1 MTRRPAHQ
9 PRTPP
14 RTLPVA
20 HLRIKLL
27 WLNLFWFASFCPT
40 VPAQTVPDDDVI
52 SFRTDLITVPV
63 TVTDRRRRFVN
74 TLTADDFI
82 LTDDDQT
89 VSIASLTTGT
99 SQLALAFLLD
109 TSGSTREIIARQQSA
124 ALALARR
131 FNQASRVAV
140 LGFDTN
146 TRLIVPFTTELTQ
159 AQNAFTLSALSAQT
173 DARTAIFDAADATL
187 NLYSNLPNTSGERR
201 IVILIS
207 DGLDTAS
214 TTPAGVVINRANRLG
229 ISFYVIHI
237 PLYAPRDGRL
247 KPRPFARGFRDL
259 AERTGGKLFQLG
271 DAQTALDPRA
281 ANDMTPIFD
290 RIAADLMNQYIL
302 AFYPQSNKNT
312 NTSHRINVRL
322 TKPAADK
329 FRIRL
334 LRQSYTLPRP
344 TTSSIP

>member
-1 MTRRPAHQ
+1 MTRRRAHQ
-9 PRTPP
+9 PRTP
-14 RTLPVA
+14 TLPFA
-20 HLRIKLL
+20 NLFIKLL
-27 WLNLFWFASFCPT
+27 RLTLCCLAPFSLT
-40 VPAQTVPDDDVI
+40 ISAQTVDDDDVI

-63 TVTDRRRRFVN
+63 IVTDRNRRFIN
-74 TLTADDFI
+74 TLTPNDFI
-82 LTDDDQT
+82 LTDDDQK
-89 VSIASLTTGT
+89 VSLASLTIGT

-109 TSGSTREIIARQQSA
+109 TSGSTREIITRQQAA

-140 LGFDTN
+140 LGFDTT
-146 TRLIVPFTTELTQ
+146 TRLIIPFTTDLTH
-159 AQNAFTLSALSAQT
+159 AQNAFTLSALNART
-173 DARTAIFDAADATL
+173 DARTAIFDAAHATV
-187 NLYSNLPNTSGERR
+187 NLYSTLPNTQGERR
-201 IVILIS
+201 IIVLIS

-214 TTPAGVVINRANRLG
+214 TTPASVVINRANALG

-271 DAQTALDPRA
+271 DSRTALDPRA
-281 ANDMTPIFD
+281 ANDLTPIFD

-302 AFYPQSNKNT
+302 AFYPQSDKTPNT
-312 NTSHRINVRL
+312 PHRINVRL

-329 FRIRL
+329 LRLRL
-334 LRQSYTLPRP
+334 LRPSYTLPHT
-344 TTSSIP
+344 TTSSPSTP

>member
-1 MTRRPAHQ
+1 M
-9 PRTPP
+9 
-14 RTLPVA
+14 L
-20 HLRIKLL
+20 
-27 WLNLFWFASFCPT
+27 CPI
-40 VPAQTVPDDDVI
+40 VSAQTVDDDDVI

-63 TVTDRRRRFVN
+63 AVTDRRRRFVN
-74 TLTADDFI
+74 TLTPNDFI
-82 LTDDDQT
+82 LTDDDQS
-89 VSIASLTTGT
+89 VPIASLTIGT

-131 FNQASRVAV
+131 FNQASRVSV

-146 TRLIVPFTTELTQ
+146 TRLIVPFTTDLTR
-159 AQNAFTLSALSAQT
+159 AQNAFTLSALNTHT
-173 DARTAIFDAADATL
+173 DARTAIFDAADATV
-187 NLYSNLPNTSGERR
+187 NLYSNLPDTSGERR
-201 IVILIS
+201 IIILIS

-214 TTPAGVVINRANRLG
+214 TTSASVVIDRANRLG

-271 DAQTALDPRA
+271 DARTALDPRA
-281 ANDMTPIFD
+281 TGDMTPIFD

-302 AFYPQSNKNT
+302 AFYPPSNKTT
-312 NTSHRINVRL
+312 NTPHRINVRL

-329 FRIRL
+329 LRLRL
-334 LRQSYTLPRP
+334 LRPSYTLPH
-344 TTSSIP
+344 TTSPTP